1 MRAAVTEG
9 VQAMGLVERPEPAE
23 PGPGEVVIKPE
34 AVGICG
40 SDYHFF
46 LGELSAEAGGS
57 QFPRVQGHE
66 IGATIAAVGPD
77 CREDLVVG
85 QRVAVW
91 PLRACG
97 KCYPCSVGRPNTC
110 DFFELIGIHSD
121 GGLQERLA
129 VPAEQVYPIK
139 ADDPAVAAL
148 AEPVSIAVRA
158 VNRANVFPGE
168 RVVVLGA
175 GPIGQCI
182 CLVARERGAEVL
194 VVDLQDTRLALSR
207 DMGAETLVWTGP
219 DEVVAFA
226 REWGAPAGPPGG
238 APAGPPGGAPAGP
251 PGGAPAGPPGA
262 APAGPP
268 VAIDATGAP
277 AAVRAMVD
285 MVASAGRAVQVGMSG
300 EEVVLRLG
308 SLTEKELDV
317 LGVSCCGADE
327 FGEAVAVVERN
338 TPLLAPLISHRFALD
353 QAPDAMRFAIENP
366 TDVMKVVI
374 GDE

>member
-1 MRAAVTEG
+1 MAV
-9 VQAMGLVERPEPAE
+9 VERPEPSD
-23 PGPGEVVIKPE
+23 PGPRQVVVTPE

-77 CREDLVVG
+77 CPSELVVG

-97 KCYPCSVGRPNTC
+97 ECYPCSVGRPNTC
-110 DFFELIGIHSD
+110 DFFELIGIHTD

-139 ADDPAVAAL
+139 ADDPALAAL

-158 VNRANVFPGE
+158 INRANVFPGE

-207 DMGAETLVWTGP
+207 DMGAETLVWTGH
-219 DEVVAFA
+219 DEVVAST
-226 REWGAPAGPPGG
+226 REW
-238 APAGPPGGAPAGP
+238 
-251 PGGAPAGPPGA
+251 A

-338 TPLLAPLISHRFALD
+338 APLLAPLISHRFALD
-353 QAPDAMRFAIENP
+353 EAPEAIRFAIENP

>member
-1 MRAAVTEG
+1 MY
-9 VQAMGLVERPEPAE
+9 L
-23 PGPGEVVIKPE
+23 
-34 AVGICG
+34 
-40 SDYHFF
+40 
-46 LGELSAEAGGS
+46 
-57 QFPRVQGHE
+57 
-66 IGATIAAVGPD
+66 IA
-77 CREDLVVG
+77 
-85 QRVAVW
+85 
-91 PLRACG
+91 
-97 KCYPCSVGRPNTC
+97 
-110 DFFELIGIHSD
+110 
-121 GGLQERLA
+121 
-129 VPAEQVYPIK
+129 

-158 VNRANVFPGE
+158 VNRAGIVPGE

-207 DMGAETLVWTGP
+207 DMGADTLVWTGR

-226 REWGAPAGPPGG
+226 RKWGAPAGPPG
-238 APAGPPGGAPAGP
+238 P
-251 PGGAPAGPPGA
+251 

-277 AAVRAMVD
+277 TAVRAMVD

-353 QAPDAMRFAIENP
+353 QAPEAIRFAIENP

>member
-9 VQAMGLVERPEPAE
+9 VQSMAVIERPEPSE
-23 PGPGEVVIKPE
+23 PGPGQVVVTPE

-46 LGELSAEAGGS
+46 LGELSPEAGGS

-66 IGATIAAVGPD
+66 IGATIAAVGLD
-77 CREDLVVG
+77 CPPELVVG

-129 VPAEQVYPIK
+129 VPAEQVYPIQ
-139 ADDPAVAAL
+139 ADEPALAAL

-158 VNRANVFPGE
+158 VNRANVSPGE

-207 DMGAETLVWTGP
+207 NMGAETVVWTGHS
-219 DEVVAFA
+219 EVVGFA
-226 REWGAPAGPPGG
+226 REW
-238 APAGPPGGAPAGP
+238 
-251 PGGAPAGPPGA
+251 A

-317 LGVSCCGADE
+317 LGVSCCDADE

-338 TPLLAPLISHRFALD
+338 APLLASLISHRFALE
-353 QAPDAMRFAIENP
+353 QAPEAIRFAIENP
-366 TDVMKVVI
+366 THVMKVVI

>member
-9 VQAMGLVERPEPAE
+9 VRAMAMLDRPEPSE
-23 PGPGEVVIKPE
+23 PRPGEVVVAPE

-66 IGATIAAVGPD
+66 IGATVAAVGPD
-77 CREDLVVG
+77 CAPGLVVG

-110 DFFELIGIHSD
+110 DFFELIGIHTD

-129 VPAEQVYPIK
+129 VPAEQVYPIN

-158 VNRANVFPGE
+158 VNRAGVIADE

-207 DMGAETLVWTGP
+207 DMGAETLVWTGR

-226 REWGAPAGPPGG
+226 REW
-238 APAGPPGGAPAGP
+238 
-251 PGGAPAGPPGA
+251 A

-277 AAVRAMVD
+277 SAVRAMVD

-353 QAPDAMRFAIENP
+353 QAPEAIRFAIENP

>member
-9 VQAMGLVERPEPAE
+9 VGAMAVLERPEPTD
-23 PGPGEVVIKPE
+23 PGPGKVVVTPQ

-46 LGELSAEAGGS
+46 LGELSPEAGGS

-66 IGATIAAVGPD
+66 IGATIAAVGLD
-77 CREDLVVG
+77 CPPELAVG

-97 KCYPCSVGRPNTC
+97 ECYPCSVGRPNTC
-110 DFFELIGIHSD
+110 DYFELIGIHTD
-121 GGLQERLA
+121 GGLQDLLA
-129 VPAEQVYPIK
+129 VPAEQVYPIQ
-139 ADDPAVAAL
+139 ADDAAVAAL

-158 VNRANVFPGE
+158 VNRANVREGE

-182 CLVARERGAEVL
+182 CLVARERGADVL

-207 DMGAETLVWTGP
+207 DMGAQTLVWTTGE
-219 DEVVAFA
+219 EVVGFA
-226 REWGAPAGPPGG
+226 REW
-238 APAGPPGGAPAGP
+238 
-251 PGGAPAGPPGA
+251 A

-268 VAIDATGAP
+268 VAFDATGVP
-277 AAVRAMVD
+277 VAVRAMID

-300 EEVVLRLG
+300 EEVTLRLG

-317 LGVSCCGADE
+317 LGVSCCGAGE

-353 QAPDAMRFAIENP
+353 QAPEAIRFAIENP